1 MTTKAF
7 QRFNARVVAYDS
19 DLELSGVLIGR
30 FINMANSRDSIGS
43 ALGAAMDTHPI
54 IHSRINTRNS
64 RNVLGL
70 HFKKTIYAAFIKDL
84 YEDFADYV
92 SSSLSRAALAG
103 IDPARFVGE
112 IKLDLHA
119 VEIIAAGS
127 WENVVRLMS
136 DKIFRALENER
147 STIVLI
153 NKISRRLGLN
163 LDNQILNAAMPYL
176 DARHILVHRDGL
188 ADEIYR
194 NQYPQVPLQG
204 ERIILNFAL
213 VSAARTNVRALA
225 RHIDDQLIAMGLVRP
240 QDIVGGAAARA
251 PVA

>member
-1 MTTKAF
+1 MPTKAF
-7 QRFNARVVAYDS
+7 QRFNARVTAYDS
-19 DLELSGVLIGR
+19 DLELADVLIRGFLR
-30 FINMANSRDSIGS
+30 TPNSPSSVGEALDAQQDTHVILHSRVNSR
-43 ALGAAMDTHPI
+43 A
-54 IHSRINTRNS
+54 S
-64 RNVLGL
+64 RNILGRHL
-70 HFKKTIYAAFIKDL
+70 KKTLYGAFIKDI

-153 NKISRRLGLN
+153 DKISRRLGLN
-163 LDNQILNAAMPYL
+163 LDQQILDAAMPYL

-188 ADEIYR
+188 SDEIYR
-194 NQYPQVPLQG
+194 NKYPLVPLQG
-204 ERIILNFAL
+204 DQIVLNFAL
-213 VSAARTNVRALA
+213 ISAGRSTVRALA
-225 RHIDDQLIAMGLVRP
+225 RHIDDQLIAAGLVRA
-240 QDIVGGAAARA
+240 QDLVGGVAARA
-251 PVA
+251 VP

>member
-19 DLELSGVLIGR
+19 DLELADVLIGR
-30 FINMANSRDSIGS
+30 FLNTPNSAVSVGEALS
-43 ALGAAMDTHPI
+43 ARNDAYEIL
-54 IHSRINTRNS
+54 HSRVNSRNS
-64 RNVLGL
+64 RNILGRHL
-70 HFKKTIYAAFIKDL
+70 KKTIYGAFMKDL

-153 NKISRRLGLN
+153 EKISRRLGLN
-163 LDNQILNAAMPYL
+163 LNGEVLSAAMPYL
-176 DARHILVHRDGL
+176 DARHILVHRDGMV
-188 ADEIYR
+188 DEIYT
-194 NQYPQVPLQG
+194 NKYPQVPIQSG
-204 ERIILNFAL
+204 RILLNFAL
-213 VSAARTNVRALA
+213 ISEARTTVRALA
-225 RHIDDQLIAMGLVRP
+225 RHIDEQLTVMGLVRP
-240 QDIVGGAAARA
+240 QDIVGG
-251 PVA
+251 VAVQGVA